1 MTGPVMHQE
10 TELVR
15 HIDRRAEEAAPPAV
29 RAGQSPVDL
38 SVLLAPGLRLRSP
51 IVTASGC
58 FASGKEVSEFIDLRQ
73 LGAVTVKSMTLE
85 PWQGKPTPRMVE
97 TPSGMLNAIGL
108 QNKGVEYFL
117 KYDLQALH
125 SMRVP
130 VIASIA
136 GNTQKE
142 FVRVADR
149 LRGAPGIVAIEA
161 NISCPNL
168 EDRDSMFSHDAKAT
182 ATVIA
187 AIRRSVEVP
196 LFAKLSPN
204 VTSLTE
210 IAGAA
215 LEAGAQGLSLVNTVM
230 GMAIDIE
237 TGQPRLGGVM
247 GGLSGPAIRPIAV
260 RAVWE
265 VSHAFPDA
273 SIIGMGGVMNYRDA
287 LEMLMAGATAVGIGT
302 ANFVEPRS
310 TIEITRGIE
319 RFMVERGIRSV
330 SKLRSRG

>member
-1 MTGPVMHQE
+1 MTGPAMHQE

-51 IVTASGC
+51 VVTASGC

-85 PWQGKPTPRMVE
+85 PWQGKPAPRMVE

-149 LRGAPGIVAIEA
+149 LRGAPGIVVIEA

-168 EDRDSMFSHDAKAT
+168 E
-182 ATVIA
+182 

-215 LEAGAQGLSLVNTVM
+215 LEAGAQGLSLVNTMM

-287 LEMLMAGATAVGIGT
+287 LEMLMAGATAVGVGT
-302 ANFVEPRS
+302 ANFVDPRS

-319 RFMVERGIRSV
+319 RFMAERGIRSV